1 MTRQQEYEAKLLRE
15 DQTDQIMPYH
25 PFYPFSVPVG
35 ADGFFRNDQPF
46 YIQLPLPDPFVSVS
60 HVFG

>member
-1 MTRQQEYEAKLLRE
+1 MTRQQEYESKAFKRS
-15 DQTDQIMPYH
+15 QTDQIMPYIL
-25 PFYPFSVPVG
+25 FILFLSLWELTASLG
-35 ADGFFRNDQPF
+35 MINPF

>member
-15 DQTDQIMPYH
+15 ARQIKLCH